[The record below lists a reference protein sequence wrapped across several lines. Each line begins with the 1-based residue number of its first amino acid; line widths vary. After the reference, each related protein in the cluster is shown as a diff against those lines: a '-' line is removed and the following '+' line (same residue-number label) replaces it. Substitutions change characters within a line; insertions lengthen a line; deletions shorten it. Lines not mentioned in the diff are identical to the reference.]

1 MIKACAENESEL
13 NRDCNNDMKE
23 CLIWLLP
30 EVGFQID
37 SPNYDGV
44 RELEIENRF
53 QASDSSNLSSIQFGS

>member
-37 SPNYDGV
+37 CPTYDCA
-44 RELEIENRF
+44 RELEIENHF
-53 QASDSSNLSSIQFGS
+53 QASDSTNLSSIQFGS